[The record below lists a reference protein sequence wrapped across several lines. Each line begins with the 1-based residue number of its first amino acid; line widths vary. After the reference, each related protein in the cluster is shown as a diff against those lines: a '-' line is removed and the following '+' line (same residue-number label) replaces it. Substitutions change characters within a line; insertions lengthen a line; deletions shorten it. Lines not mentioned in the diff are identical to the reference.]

1 MGILSLFD
9 IRAFQ
14 EFWIFPSSATESDPA
29 ISVLHTLKDALLNA
43 EPVQAELDRG
53 LCILLPSQAS
63 KRVELPPDFFNV
75 SAEEIKREQQ
85 ARYEIDSS
93 LRKLE

>member
-1 MGILSLFD
+1 M
-9 IRAFQ
+9 
-14 EFWIFPSSATESDPA
+14 SASELDPA
-29 ISVLHTLKDALLNA
+29 ISVLHTLKDALINA

-85 ARYEIDSS
+85 ARYKKRLS
-93 LRKLE
+93 LRKFE